1 MPARTV
7 RAGTPRKGVF
17 PMKKLMLGNAA
28 VARGLY
34 EAGCGLISSYPGTPS
49 TEITE
54 QAAQYDEIY
63 CEWAPNEKVAMEV
76 AFGAAL
82 AGKRSACVMKHVGVN
97 VAADPL
103 FTIAYTGV
111 NAGMVICVA
120 DDPGMHSSQ
129 NEQDSRHYAV
139 SAKLPMLEPADS
151 EEARAFAKRAFQLS
165 EEYDTPV
172 FLKLCTRIAHSQSI
186 VELGEREEVPAKP
199 YEKNIAKYVM
209 VPGNARPRHPIVEE
223 RTQRLTAYAETTDLN
238 REELGTDRTLGI
250 ITSSTC
256 YQYAREVFGPHAS
269 ILKLGLVNPLPRE
282 KILAFAAKVDQ
293 VLVLEELDPV
303 IETHCR
309 NLGLTVL
316 GKDRLPM
323 VGEFSQ
329 GLVAQ
334 KIRDTAR
341 PWMELEENIPPRP
354 PVHCAGCPHRG
365 LFYTL
370 AKHKVTVLGD
380 IGCYTLAAYEPLYA
394 IETCECMGA
403 SVSSIHGFNKAL
415 GQDSEGKT
423 VAVLGDSTF
432 MHSGMTGLANI
443 AYNQSNSTVIILDN
457 STTGMTG
464 HQQNPTTGKN
474 LRGDPA
480 GKIDLETLCRA
491 MGIRRVRVVDPYD
504 LKATEEV
511 VTEELAAPE
520 PSVIITRRPCVL
532 LRSVE
537 KHPPYQV
544 EPDKCKGCKMCMRI
558 GCPAISWKDKKAVI
572 DPTQCVG
579 CGVCEQLCKFDAFLH
594 C

>member
-1 MPARTV
+1 
-7 RAGTPRKGVF
+7 
-17 PMKKLMLGNAA
+17 MKKLMLGNAA

-256 YQYAREVFGPHAS
+256 YQYAREVFGPQAS

-282 KILAFAAKVDQ
+282 KILAFAAKAAQ

-354 PVHCAGCPHRG
+354 PVLCAGCPHRG

-532 LRSVE
+532 LKSVE

>member
-1 MPARTV
+1 
-7 RAGTPRKGVF
+7 
-17 PMKKLMLGNAA
+17 MKKLMLGNAA

-34 EAGCGLISSYPGTPS
+34 EAGCGLISSYPGIPS

-256 YQYAREVFGPHAS
+256 YQYAREVFGPQAS

-334 KIRDTAR
+334 RIRDTAR

-354 PVHCAGCPHRG
+354 PVLCAGCPHRG

-415 GQDSEGKT
+415 GQDSAGRT

-532 LRSVE
+532 LKSVE

-544 EPDKCKGCKMCMRI
+544 ELDKCKGCKMCMRI

>member
-1 MPARTV
+1 
-7 RAGTPRKGVF
+7 
-17 PMKKLMLGNAA
+17 MKKLMLGNAA

-49 TEITE
+49 TEISE

-354 PVHCAGCPHRG
+354 PVLCAGCPHRG